1 MGSFILNKVMFMTNF
16 YFAFILL
23 LHYWAKHKHPCIYK
37 SSHVIWLDSYTY
49 IGNGDT
55 TPLDLYVS
63 WAQFLFACKTHW
75 QVLRQILSWSL
86 PAPALHDLKNIGG
99 RLSSLLSWF
108 LFLHSDSIPLNAILG
123 HLCLP
128 SEVAAFVGGVDEAV
142 VKTLL
147 KTYQA
152 IRTDL

>member
-1 MGSFILNKVMFMTNF
+1 MTNF

-49 IGNGDT
+49 IGNGGT

-86 PAPALHDLKNIGG
+86 PARALHDLKNIGG

-108 LFLHSDSIPLNAILG
+108 LFLHSDPIPSMQFWAIYVFLQRWQ
-123 HLCLP
+123 HLWAVWMRLWWKLCLKRIKQLGQIC
-128 SEVAAFVGGVDEAV
+128 SACA
-142 VKTLL
+142 LL
-147 KTYQA
+147 C
-152 IRTDL
+152 